1 MRICISYPISS
12 PIGPILFSNSRGLSG
27 LILVGKITCG
37 QRTQLFLS
45 NSSFLTSAF
54 FMDFHGFSM
63 DFHEFSIDFHGF
75 SLIFHRFSW
84 IFHGFPWQHHQIYD
98 PKIASA
104 ACLALGASITSPT
117 NSSRS
122 RCWGAQRVVDDIGMG
137 HQYLIWIMGS

>member
-37 QRTQLFLS
+37 QRTQLVDSAFLS

-54 FMDFHGFSM
+54 SMDFHG
-63 DFHEFSIDFHGF
+63 FSIDFHGF
-75 SLIFHRFSW
+75 PR
-84 IFHGFPWQHHQIYD
+84 IFHGFSWQHHRIYD

-137 HQYLIWIMGS
+137 HQYLIWVWINTY